1 MASDD
6 LHVMALSQRD
16 LLSEAAKLSDCFEM
30 RQFVVLKSSATAL
43 K

>member
-6 LHVMALSQRD
+6 LHVWALSQRD

-30 RQFVVLKSSATAL
+30 RQFAAPKLSATAL